1 MSLSSVKLL
10 ILEKMWMFDGPAKP
24 AEIAKSVDMNFPAV
38 MMHLL
43 GLAKAK
49 YVNSPEKGLYI
60 ITDKGK
66 RALGI
71 PEMNQ
76 QKASEILKHLPA
88 EKSFHF
94 YADIG
99 KPLNTSV
106 ASLEGFCEKIQK
118 IDLNSIEFHVRHGD
132 FEAWFTH
139 LGDTELAKKVSILE
153 KQKMRGEDLRKKLYE
168 LVHKR
173 YQELAKIRGT

>member
-1 MSLSSVKLL
+1 MSLSSVKRV
-10 ILEKMWMFDGPAKP
+10 ILEKVWMFDRPAKP
-24 AEIAKSVDMNFPAV
+24 AEIAKTVDMSFPTV

-43 GLAKAK
+43 GLAKTG
-49 YVNSPEKGLYI
+49 YVSSPEKGLYV

-71 PEMNQ
+71 PEMTQ

-99 KPLNTSV
+99 KPLNAYA

-118 IDLNSIEFHVRHGD
+118 IDLSSIEFHVRHGD

-139 LGDTELAKKVSILE
+139 LGDIELAKKVAILE
-153 KQKMRGEDLRKKLYE
+153 KQKMRGEELRKKLYE
-168 LVHKR
+168 LVHRR
-173 YQELAKIRGT
+173 YEELVKIRGV